1 MEAINQIARVLELCA
16 GTSLVFTGVS
26 WFEDCRTATHYVVAG
41 LVAVFGAAF
50 FIDAFVA
57 LFG

>member
-16 GTSLVFTGVS
+16 GTALVYTGVS
-26 WFEDCRTATHYVVAG
+26 WFEDCRTITHYVVAA
-41 LVAVFGAAF
+41 LVAVAGGAF